1 MFLRLVENESLKI
14 IRRRRFTIV
23 VAIMMTILG
32 FVAYSQYRQ
41 LERRASKEWRV
52 EIQQRIV
59 RYQNTLRRDQIAASW
74 ARSLRAEVGRLQFYL
89 DHDIDPERPT
99 APLFARNF
107 ANAAGFLLLPLLIA
121 VLGGDIVSA
130 ENAEGTDKL
139 LLTRPV
145 KRWKVLASKLAALY
159 VFTTITLLV
168 GGLLAYAISS
178 VVLDPRGWT
187 APVYSGFQVS
197 ERGNLNFDDVRQLP
211 LWLDTLIAYGLEWF
225 ALLVVASLAL
235 LVSVVFRSNA
245 AAMGTMLA
253 SLIGGMILTRISPD
267 WTAAKYLFVS
277 ALPLADYY
285 SGQAPPYD
293 GMPLTF
299 CIALLSVW
307 GIGALIAAFA
317 VFTRRDVFG

>member
-14 IRRRRFTIV
+14 IRRQRFTIV

-145 KRWKVLASKLAALY
+145 RRWKVLASKLAALY

-168 GGLLAYAISS
+168 GGLLAYVISS

-197 ERGNLNFDDVRQLP
+197 ERGNLAFDDVRQLP
-211 LWLDTLIAYGLEWF
+211 LWMDTMIAYGLEWF

-253 SLIGGMILTRISPD
+253 SLIGGTILSRISPD

-299 CIALLSVW
+299 CIALLGVW
-307 GIGALIAAFA
+307 GIGALIAAFT